1 MAGGQRHIHEGTI
14 AIKSVHGKYLSAQPD
29 GSAQWNRDV
38 ANAWEHFHLEKRQGG
53 KIVLRGAHGMYVSAQ
68 PDGSVQ
74 INRRAAPPGGWEE
87 FTVEIRPNV
96 VCLKSCHWKYLSA
109 QQDGTAQWNRD
120 HAPRGGW
127 EEFQIEHTGNT
138 GRSFTSASD
147 ESIQVLE
154 AVSGKPVR
162 FKLNNPPN
170 HNEAWVGIY
179 PTSASDQDHGAQNQR
194 WKYIRDIDANNISF
208 QNQAEGDW
216 NIRVFS
222 DGGYT
227 LVERKDFTIHS
238 AQTVYHPTDNATKT
252 QEKFEFVPVSEYD
265 EVWNDSGSG
274 AEQDVS
280 VWRPR
285 VPAGS
290 HLIGMT
296 AKNGHSRPTFS
307 TLVIRAGG
315 RDIAPPERFDL
326 VWWQERG
333 KRRFWCWRPIPPA
346 GYVSLGDVGTT
357 SDTPPS
363 HKDVVCVA
371 LACLSPN
378 RQPLGGQIWN
388 DRGGG
393 APKDAA
399 FFTQPGGTGLF
410 RCSDDA
416 THNKPHGEFPI
427 PAGAST
433 SPHTTQATNGI
444 EILEAV
450 VGKPVRFR
458 ISNRPSSND
467 AWVGIYPPNASDQD
481 HGTQNKRWKYIRDI
495 DVNNASLPK
504 QAEGRWSI
512 RVFSNGGHALHARK
526 DFDVKA
532 QPLDAAAVKSTRK
545 KAWTALAIGLLLLA
559 PGITLFI
566 LGHGGGFQYEAV
578 SSGTFE
584 IEDADGQGDWGFE
597 IFIEGAP
604 GDFDGNGMHDYCE
617 KATISAN
624 HTGSYLYDPGV
635 PSSENPPDESRE
647 VFYIEIAHEGGEG
660 CGSHHAPEQASHD
673 GVQLVKIGRACN
685 GCKAGTT
692 TITAQNEGGLMW
704 IKTSENQEILGM
716 LIPGAIL
723 MGIGFFITIVSVSVI
738 FRTRSSKG
746 SVFAAGTEAEGN
758 TRTYIEVLSFNHNQP
773 IRFRINNPP
782 HDNSAWVGVYPANAK
797 DRDHDDRWRLL
808 RDIEVDNETLPGQ
821 TKGQWS
827 IRVFSDGGYTLHE
840 RVDFEILEGHKDEV
854 WMQNARIED
863 SRIKGDMIDH
873 PRFGNMNRRTSRII
887 QRARH
892 GNVHRI
898 ETNNTTYLI
907 YDEDLQ
913 EEMKDNEPFW
923 ESD

>member
-1 MAGGQRHIHEGTI
+1 MANAWEYFHIEERSGGKITLKG
-14 AIKSVHGKYLSAQPD
+14 VHGKY
-29 GSAQWNRDV
+29 
-38 ANAWEHFHLEKRQGG
+38 
-53 KIVLRGAHGMYVSAQ
+53 VSAQ
-68 PDGSVQ
+68 HDGSVQ
-74 INRRAAPPGGWEE
+74 INRDAAPPGGWEE
-87 FTVEIRPNV
+87 FTVELRDNGV
-96 VCLKSCHWKYLSA
+96 VCLKSCHGKYLSA
-109 QQDGTAQWNRD
+109 QQNGTAQWNRG

-127 EEFQIEHTGNT
+127 EDIQIVHQGSTSQVSDAAARIQKHIKT
-138 GRSFTSASD
+138 GRSSTPTSSEGIVAGNTTITTSKSTYTIYEGIDFSFTASKLPD
-147 ESIQVLE
+147 DAWIGIVPVAIPHGDE
-154 AVSGKPVR
+154 AVNDRHDTSYEHLGGRTKGDITLP
-162 FKLNNPPN
+162 NPGLGT
-170 HNEAWVGIY
+170 W
-179 PTSASDQDHGAQNQR
+179 
-194 WKYIRDIDANNISF
+194 
-208 QNQAEGDW
+208 
-216 NIRVFS
+216 
-222 DGGYT
+222 T
-227 LVERKDFTIHS
+227 LRLHD
-238 AQTVYHPTDNATKT
+238 TDNNGRELTHVAFEVVSSLGSSG

-265 EVWNDSGSG
+265 EVWNDSGSE

-285 VPAGS
+285 VPAGC

-357 SDTPPS
+357 SETPPS
-363 HKDVVCVA
+363 HNDVVCVA

-481 HGTQNKRWKYIRDI
+481 HGTQNKRWKYIRNI

-617 KATISAN
+617 KTTISAN

-723 MGIGFFITIVSVSVI
+723 MGIGFFTTIVSVSVI

-808 RDIEVDNETLPGQ
+808 RDIEVGNVTLPGQ

-863 SRIKGDMIDH
+863 SRMKGDMIDH